1 MEITTNIVR
10 SDLLKLNLSVALR
23 SKGTYYFILGISL
36 LVLCFSFYK
45 SGLPDS
51 PVLWAT
57 AFFIALFSGF
67 LGAAPSFAINV
78 FCLLI
83 MSKQSNGVLGTHI
96 YQISEAGLFEKT
108 DANETLTK
116 WSGVLSV
123 KVHGPILYIQIAPG
137 LFHTIPSRSFS
148 DSKAFIDF
156 ANAARK
162 FWEHA

>member
-57 AFFIALFSGF
+57 AFFIALSV
-67 LGAAPSFAINV
+67 SY
-78 FCLLI
+78 
-83 MSKQSNGVLGTHI
+83 TH
-96 YQISEAGLFEKT
+96 L
-108 DANETLTK
+108 TLPTTPY
-116 WSGVLSV
+116 V
-123 KVHGPILYIQIAPG
+123 
-137 LFHTIPSRSFS
+137 
-148 DSKAFIDF
+148 
-156 ANAARK
+156 
-162 FWEHA
+162 